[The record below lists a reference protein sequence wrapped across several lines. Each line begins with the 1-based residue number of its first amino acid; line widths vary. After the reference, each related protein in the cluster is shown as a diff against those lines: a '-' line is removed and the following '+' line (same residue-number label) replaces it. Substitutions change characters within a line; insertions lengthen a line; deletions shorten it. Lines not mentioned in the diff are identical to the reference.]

1 MWIVSYQPCSGVVFV
16 SLQTMEARST
26 GRTIHPT
33 SVCSCADACPRSQV
47 LFVRK
52 KKHFLAR
59 GTHSQVIL
67 RLVTFLALQYF
78 HRGWKFPIR
87 RRQEKF
93 LFSSIS
99 EKLKTR
105 NQVGL
110 YTHTHTRTKSAH
122 THTHSLSL
130 AGPFCSHS
138 SVQEFF
144 IVPCPV
150 FLAVHACDV
159 IPVEIQHHVAL
170 LNSLVSSVC
179 ACVCIV
185 LSLDPNPW

>member
-1 MWIVSYQPCSGVVFV
+1 MCPSKPWRPGLQAEQYSRRQCVHAQMHAHAHKSYLCV
-16 SLQTMEARST
+16 
-26 GRTIHPT
+26 
-33 SVCSCADACPRSQV
+33 
-47 LFVRK
+47 K
-52 KKHFLAR
+52 KPHFLAR

-87 RRQEKF
+87 RQQEKF

-122 THTHSLSL
+122 THTHSPSL

-159 IPVEIQHHVAL
+159 IPVEHPTPCSPL
-170 LNSLVSSVC
+170 KFPGFL
-179 ACVCIV
+179 CVCMCVYRTIT
-185 LSLDPNPW
+185 